1 MATRDKLATA
11 NEKPTAKLTA
21 KHDKLTA
28 KQEGLATVSSK
39 LATLMA
45 APDTLVGEHGKLVE
59 GHHNLEIEGG
69 RLTCKLWHLRTQ
81 CQPWNTVLTKH
92 QREPDQVSGKSST

>member
-69 RLTCKLWHLRTQ
+69 GASHASFGTLEHSASHGTRC
-81 CQPWNTVLTKH
+81 
-92 QREPDQVSGKSST
+92 

>member
-28 KQEGLATVSSK
+28 KQEELATVSNK

-45 APDTLVGEHGKLVE
+45 APDTPAGAAPPRRAVHRYGLPQVPTL
-59 GHHNLEIEGG
+59 G
-69 RLTCKLWHLRTQ
+69 R
-81 CQPWNTVLTKH
+81 
-92 QREPDQVSGKSST
+92 SI